1 MIILGVQ
8 YPADYPDE
16 APRLDLSAPPNT
28 LKHQWLDIQD
38 DKSLLLESLEPAVE
52 ENLGMAMIF
61 TLVSTLKD
69 SAETLITERQNA
81 AQVERELARKKA
93 EEEENA
99 KFHGTPVTRETFL
112 TWREMFMAEM
122 EEAERERQEE
132 AIAEDKKKK
141 GVKEEVRLTGK
152 QLWER
157 GLVGK
162 GEEEA
167 EDEGDGDGLE
177 GMDKLKIEAS

>member
-1 MIILGVQ
+1 MIILWVQ

-28 LKHQWLDIQD
+28 LKHQWLDVQD
-38 DKSLLLESLEPAVE
+38 DKALLLESLEPTIT

-61 TLVSTLKD
+61 TLVSNLKD

-81 AQVERELARKKA
+81 AQAERELARKKA

-112 TWREMFMAEM
+112 TWREKFMAEM

-132 AIAEDKKKK
+132 AVAEDKRKK

-157 GLVGK
+157 GLAGK
-162 GEEEA
+162 GEEEV

-177 GMDKLKIEAS
+177 GMDKLKIEA